1 MAGIDWP
8 GLSLAILAASP
19 CIFWLGWLWR
29 PRCAGRCG
37 EDGPS

>member
-8 GLSLAILAASP
+8 GLALAILAASP
-19 CIFWLGWLWR
+19 ITAFMGWLWR

-37 EDGPS
+37 GDSQ